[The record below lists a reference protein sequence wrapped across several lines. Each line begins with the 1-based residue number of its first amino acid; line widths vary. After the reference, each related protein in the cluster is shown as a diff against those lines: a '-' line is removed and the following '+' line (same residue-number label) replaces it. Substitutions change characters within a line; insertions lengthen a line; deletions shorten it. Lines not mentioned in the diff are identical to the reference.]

1 VYLLLSTHL
10 GLRAGREGA
19 ASWPSAGLLG
29 GLRRK
34 KKTPA
39 NKIFRHVL
47 LHLVVVSPPRQLVK
61 LVLSVVL
68 CGFIP

>member
-1 VYLLLSTHL
+1 LAAC
-10 GLRAGREGA
+10 AG
-19 ASWPSAGLLG
+19 
-29 GLRRK
+29 